1 MELRA
6 LTRRAPS
13 PFPEQ
18 CSEPTSRRVGK
29 ADARHSSTPGQDSY
43 PASPA
48 PMHSLAFISA
58 GTHQQ
63 WFNLEGKAV
72 TQPNGQAGPRL
83 RRGGKLRQE

>member
-1 MELRA
+1 MELKA
-6 LTRRAPS
+6 LTRQARS

-18 CSEPTSRRVGK
+18 CSEPASRQVGK
-29 ADARHSSTPGQDSY
+29 ADSCHSSTPEQDSY

-48 PMHSLAFISA
+48 SMHGLAFISA

-72 TQPNGQAGPRL
+72 TQPSGQAGPRL
-83 RRGGKLRQE
+83 H